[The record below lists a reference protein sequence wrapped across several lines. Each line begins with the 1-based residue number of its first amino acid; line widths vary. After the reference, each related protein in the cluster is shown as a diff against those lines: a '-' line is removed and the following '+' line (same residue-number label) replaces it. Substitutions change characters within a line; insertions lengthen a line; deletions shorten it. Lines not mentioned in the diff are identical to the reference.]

1 MWYFFVEYY
10 LVLLIGSIIVRLS
23 DFSRVYLIDVM
34 ADLVIAPLC
43 HN

>member
-34 ADLVIAPLC
+34 ADLVIVPLC